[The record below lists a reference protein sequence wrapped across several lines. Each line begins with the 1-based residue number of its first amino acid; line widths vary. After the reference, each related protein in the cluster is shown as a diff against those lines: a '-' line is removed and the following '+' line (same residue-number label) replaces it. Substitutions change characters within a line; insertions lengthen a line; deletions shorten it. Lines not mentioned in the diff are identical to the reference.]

1 MTGACVPPPPRA
13 IDLFAG
19 AGGWEEGLCE
29 LGRYALGIET
39 DPWACATA
47 EAAGHSRL
55 QADVAALDPMGFA
68 PVEGLCASPPCQ
80 AYSSCGKHLG
90 RFDKAVVM
98 ACARELAGGRDTRA
112 ARLGEC
118 RDPRSL
124 LSVEPLRW
132 ALALR
137 PRWVAFEQVP
147 AALELWALLAELL
160 ESHGYWCATGLLSA
174 ERHGVPQTRK
184 RAFLV
189 GSLDGPVCLPA
200 PTHRS
205 YQPRRRE
212 VPASEAGLAPW
223 ACMAGALGW
232 EHSGVLWTNNQTHSG
247 ERPRGLCRPLSLPAF
262 TVDTSA
268 GSWSIGPA
276 ETSAPARHL
285 PRRGCGHA
293 RTVRPPKQA
302 GRSGRQA
309 VRPSRHPR
317 RGGPQNARITAD
329 QAAVL
334 QGFRSGYPWQGPRS
348 QQFRQIGNAVCPPLA
363 RLLLAEAMRPT
374 PVPLKPTGPSWGDSQ

>member
-1 MTGACVPPPPRA
+1 
-13 IDLFAG
+13 
-19 AGGWEEGLCE
+19 
-29 LGRYALGIET
+29 
-39 DPWACATA
+39 
-47 EAAGHSRL
+47 
-55 QADVAALDPMGFA
+55 
-68 PVEGLCASPPCQ
+68 
-80 AYSSCGKHLG
+80 LG
-90 RFDKAVVM
+90 RFDKAAVM

-112 ARLGEC
+112 ASLGEC

-147 AALELWALLAELL
+147 AVLELWVLLAGLL

-184 RAFLV
+184 RAFLI
-189 GSLDGPVCLPA
+189 GSLDGPVCLPG

-205 YQPRRRE
+205 YQPRRLE
-212 VPASEAGLAPW
+212 MPASEAGLAPW
-223 ACMAGALGW
+223 ASIAGALGW

-268 GSWSIGPA
+268 GSWSICPA
-276 ETSAPARHL
+276 EASAPARHL

-293 RTVRPPKQA
+293 RTVRPPKQT
-302 GRSGRQA
+302 GSQA
-309 VRPSRHPR
+309 ARHSRHPR
-317 RGGPQNARITAD
+317 RGGPEGARITAD

-334 QGFRSGYPWQGPRS
+334 QGFRSGYPWQGSRS
-348 QQFRQIGNAVCPPLA
+348 QQFRQVGNAVCPPLA
-363 RLLLAEAMRPT
+363 RVVLAEVMRPLAT
-374 PVPLKPTGPSWGDSQ
+374 SVKCPVPDRGGR

>member
-1 MTGACVPPPPRA
+1 MKAAAARA

-19 AGGWEEGLCE
+19 AGGWEEGLRGSGYRT
-29 LGRYALGIET
+29 LGVEADG
-39 DPWACATA
+39 WACATA
-47 EAAGHSRL
+47 RAAGHPRL
-55 QADVAALDPMGFA
+55 QADVAALDPMEFA

-80 AYSSCGKHLG
+80 AYSACGKHLG
-90 RFDKAVVM
+90 RFDKAAVM
-98 ACARELAGGRDTRA
+98 ACAHELAGGRDTRA

-147 AALELWALLAELL
+147 AALELWVLLAELL

-184 RAFLV
+184 RAFLT
-189 GSLDGPVCLPA
+189 GSLDGPVCLPG

-205 YQPRRRE
+205 YQPRRSK

-223 ACMAGALGW
+223 ASIAGALGW

-247 ERPRGLCRPLSLPAF
+247 ERPRGLGRPLSLPAF

-268 GSWSIGPA
+268 GSWSIGPTEA
-276 ETSAPARHL
+276 SASVRHL
-285 PRRGCGHA
+285 PRRGCGHT
-293 RTVRPPKQA
+293 RTVRPPKQT
-302 GRSGRQA
+302 GRSGHRHPN
-309 VRPSRHPR
+309 RPPR
-317 RGGPQNARITAD
+317 RGGPEGARITAD

-334 QGFRSGYPWQGPRS
+334 QGFRGGYPWQGSRS
-348 QQFRQIGNAVCPPLA
+348 QRFRQVGNAVCPPLA
-363 RLLLAEAMRPT
+363 RLVLAEAMRPT
-374 PVPLKPTGPSWGDSQ
+374 PAPLKPTGTGRGDSR